1 MQQEKRKSFFQRF
14 LDRIEKTG
22 NKLPHPIT
30 LFAILALIVV
40 ILSAVVSSLGIS
52 VEHPGK
58 EGEMVEVTNLLDK
71 EGIRYLFGSMVDNFI
86 GFAPLG
92 VVLATMLGI
101 GLAERTGLISVLL
114 RGFVIDRK
122 SVV

>member
-92 VVLATMLGI
+92 VVLATML
-101 GLAERTGLISVLL
+101 E
-114 RGFVIDRK
+114 
-122 SVV
+122 